1 MRALIGHT
9 GFVGSNILCQAEF
22 DRCYNSS
29 NIEEIAGEEFDL
41 VVCAGVRG
49 VKWKANQNPNQDF
62 EQIQRLVNSLPRSTF
77 KKLVLVS
84 TIAVYDNPVDNAYG
98 RHRLYLETLLMNT
111 YPDMAIIR
119 LPSLFG
125 NGLKKNVIYDLINKD
140 YRFMPDPQ
148 SCFQYYCLDNIWRD
162 IEKQV
167 QLGIKILNVNSECI
181 AFERVLKIFGVDP
194 QPFYG
199 NYMVHQ
205 DMQSNHASHWGKD
218 GMYLYGREEIMLEL
232 GRFIGRERVL

>member
-22 DRCYNSS
+22 DRCYNTS

-41 VVCAGVRG
+41 VVCAGVSS

-62 EQIQRLVNSLPRSTF
+62 EQIQRLVNNLSSSTF

-119 LPSLFG
+119 LPALFG
-125 NGLKKNVIYDLINKD
+125 PGLKKNAIYDLMNKD
-140 YRFMPDPQ
+140 YRFIPDPK
-148 SCFQYYCLDNIWRD
+148 SRFQYYCLDNIWRD
-162 IEKQV
+162 IEKQI
-167 QLGIKILNVNSECI
+167 QLGIKTLNINSEGI
-181 AFERVLKIFGVDP
+181 EFGRVLKVFGIDP
-194 QPFYG
+194 EPFYG
-199 NYMVHQ
+199 NYMVQQ
-205 DMQSNHASHWGKD
+205 DMQSNHASHWGKE
-218 GMYLYGREEIMLEL
+218 GKYLYTQEEVLETL
-232 GRFIGRERVL
+232 EEFINHE